1 MLVPV
6 ELPLDVVLA
15 VLLTG
20 VVAMV
25 VYFSGVVS

>member
-6 ELPLDVVLA
+6 ELVVDVVL
-15 VLLTG
+15 VIG

-25 VYFSGVVS
+25 VYQYGFVS

>member
-25 VYFSGVVS
+25 V